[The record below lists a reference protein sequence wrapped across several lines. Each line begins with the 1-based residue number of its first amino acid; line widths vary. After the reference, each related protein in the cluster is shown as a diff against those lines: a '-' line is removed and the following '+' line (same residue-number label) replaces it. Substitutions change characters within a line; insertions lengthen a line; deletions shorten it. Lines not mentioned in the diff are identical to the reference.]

1 MMTTGR
7 GSGSKI
13 FRASS
18 NPVLFRPVYTNDDF
32 KVDESL
38 EDDTQET
45 TAAAAAVPSPPTLS
59 QSQDDPAGMGKKQ
72 ISFGTIQIREHALA
86 CGNNPS
92 VSYGT
97 PISLDWLSR
106 NQNNQIKTKTKEV
119 SVQGTIHVHAYP
131 AHISIHPTHTRKKMQ
146 FNRNK
151 QHKRK
156 GGVWSNFVF
165 RSFFHPFHYWTIK
178 QPFCIPIH
186 FYVLHFNSLTEN
198 VPYCVV

>member
-1 MMTTGR
+1 
-7 GSGSKI
+7 
-13 FRASS
+13 
-18 NPVLFRPVYTNDDF
+18 
-32 KVDESL
+32 
-38 EDDTQET
+38 
-45 TAAAAAVPSPPTLS
+45 
-59 QSQDDPAGMGKKQ
+59 MGKKQ

-86 CGNNPS
+86 CGDNPS

-156 GGVWSNFVF
+156 GGV
-165 RSFFHPFHYWTIK
+165 
-178 QPFCIPIH
+178 
-186 FYVLHFNSLTEN
+186 
-198 VPYCVV
+198 